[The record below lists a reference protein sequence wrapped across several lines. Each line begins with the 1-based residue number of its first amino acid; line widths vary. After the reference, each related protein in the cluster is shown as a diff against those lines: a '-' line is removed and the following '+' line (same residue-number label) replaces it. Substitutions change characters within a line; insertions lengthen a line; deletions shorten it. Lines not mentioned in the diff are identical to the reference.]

1 MEEGGR
7 AVEMRHD
14 QNTARF
20 LRVWIGAA
28 SASDN
33 ADATANLPKFRPIAD
48 TSQAVAS
55 FIVRARLAELS

>member
-1 MEEGGR
+1 
-7 AVEMRHD
+7 MRHD